1 MNSNEIRIPINL
13 EAWLT
18 YSLVFLCCILVDL
31 LFRRA
36 PFLVLKFSNHLKPTI
51 WKVQFLSIFSMKNAS
66 DV

>member
-36 PFLVLKFSNHLKPTI
+36 PFLVLKFSNRLKPTI